1 MYQAP
6 TSLWNQVWKTVPL
19 KTEWGKVMFNLD
31 DEELL
36 KTLEEQG
43 EELMKA
49 GHSNKVTLAYQTML
63 PLCLEREALAA
74 FVAQTE
80 QPELLSVFPEVT
92 TLAEAVNLG
101 AKEYDLRPED
111 VRDLY
116 DLLKPLMPA

>member
-36 KTLEEQG
+36 KTLEEQS
-43 EELMKA
+43 EKMVKA
-49 GHSNKVTLAYQTML
+49 GHSNKVALAYQTML
-63 PLCLEREALAA
+63 PLCLESEALAA
-74 FVAQTE
+74 FIAKTE
-80 QPELLSVFPEVT
+80 QPELLSVLPEVT